1 MKAYW
6 EMIKEDEEALELAA
20 EIKGYYRRQAEKD
33 YIDREEFLQK
43 LENKKNEQLKV

>member
-20 EIKGYYRRQAEKD
+20 EIKDYYCRKAERD
-33 YIDREEFLQK
+33 YADREAFMQG
-43 LENKKNEQLKV
+43 LEASK